1 MIRYA
6 TDEDVAIRAPA
17 DFLALCPRD
26 QTVAAGR
33 DGVFLP
39 DEPWTLRSP
48 STDFAAAGIE
58 PGQVVR
64 LAGGAFGPQGEC
76 FAVDRVGPGGMTV
89 RRKGQGPGLGLPPGA
104 GSVASGVEFAVRT
117 LAPQVDRACLDLNHR
132 LGIDEAVPGRR
143 PCDLRDPLS
152 LAEAAVLLVL
162 SRQYLDLARRFG
174 GNADEPEDWYGAKA
188 RATRAE
194 LDALLDR
201 LVLRWNTPAGPDPVA
216 PIARFG
222 VRLSR

>member
-26 QTVAAGR
+26 QAVAGGSDGLFLAG
-33 DGVFLP
+33 D
-39 DEPWTLRSP
+39 PWTLRSP
-48 STDFAAAGIE
+48 SVDFAAAGVG

-64 LAGGAFGPQGEC
+64 LAGTGFGPQGEC
-76 FAVDRVGPGGMTV
+76 FAVDRVGPGGLTV
-89 RRKGQGPGLGLPPGA
+89 RRKGQGPGQGRPPSA
-104 GSVASGVEFAVRT
+104 GSALSGVESAART
-117 LAPQVDRACLDLNHR
+117 LAPQLDRACLDLDHR
-132 LGIDEAVPGRR
+132 LGIDADVPGRR
-143 PCDLRDPLS
+143 PADLRDPRS

-174 GNADEPEDWYGAKA
+174 GSADEPEDWYGAKA

-194 LDALLDR
+194 LDDVLDR
-201 LVLRWNTPAGPDPVA
+201 LVLRWNAPAGPDPAA
-216 PIARFG
+216 PRSRFG